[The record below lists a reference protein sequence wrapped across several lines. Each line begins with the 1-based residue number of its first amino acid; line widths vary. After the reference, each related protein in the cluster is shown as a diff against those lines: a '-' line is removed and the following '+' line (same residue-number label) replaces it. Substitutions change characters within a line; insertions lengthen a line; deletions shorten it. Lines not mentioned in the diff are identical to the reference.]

1 MTFFWHLLTGVENN
15 FLVTMKHFLKGPPI
29 YTRQELYIF
38 FKKFFYLD
46 FITFLKWSKCQRQP
60 GPSEAKYWF
69 TDDNKY
75 PVSLSSCR
83 NRTPQICDR
92 YLFVWFLS
100 SSFHFNWHLDVIS
113 AIKELTRTRIW
124 IDSMTLSTSWKKK
137 SKKLDWKGLWIFWR
151 VISQ

>member
-1 MTFFWHLLTGVENN
+1 MWKIISWWHGDNETFFERPTNLHEARTLN
-15 FLVTMKHFLKGPPI
+15 FF
-29 YTRQELYIF
+29 YI
-38 FKKFFYLD
+38 FFYLD

-137 SKKLDWKGLWIFWR
+137 SKKLGWKSLLIFWR
-151 VISQ
+151 VIRQ

>member
-1 MTFFWHLLTGVENN
+1 MWKIISWWHGDNETFFERPINLHEARTLN
-15 FLVTMKHFLKGPPI
+15 FF
-29 YTRQELYIF
+29 YI
-38 FKKFFYLD
+38 FFYLD

-137 SKKLDWKGLWIFWR
+137 SKKLGWKSLLIFWR
-151 VISQ
+151 VIRQ